1 MNRNV
6 IFSLLAAALIALSA
20 PVIAKPPAA
29 TTIDLSAE
37 AGSKA
42 ENDLGRAQLFFEA
55 QDTDASALASK
66 VNRAIADALETARP
80 YTSVMTSTAGSHT
93 YPMHSNDGKRVEG
106 WRMRS
111 SIELESRDISAL
123 SSLIGELQQSLMISS
138 VNMQPAPDTRAKAAN
153 VAAVDAI
160 RAFEARAEVLANAL
174 GKHYRIRH
182 LSVQHGG
189 SMPVYPMMR
198 VSSMKA
204 EDASAPMQGGQSEI
218 TVTVSGTIELID

>member
-1 MNRNV
+1 MNPKL
-6 IFSLLAAALIALSA
+6 IPSLLAAALIAVSS
-20 PVIAKPPAA
+20 PVFAKPPAA

-42 ENDLGRAQLFFEA
+42 ENDLGRAHLFFEA
-55 QDTDASALASK
+55 QDADASALASK
-66 VNRAIADALETARP
+66 VNRVIADALETARP
-80 YTSVMTSTAGSHT
+80 FTSVMTSTAGSHT
-93 YPMHSNDGKRVEG
+93 YPVHSKDGKRVEG

-123 SSLIGELQQSLMISS
+123 SALIGELQQRLMISG
-138 VNMQPAPDTRAKAAN
+138 VRMQPAPDTRAKAAN

-198 VSSMKA
+198 VSAMMA
-204 EDASAPMQGGQSEI
+204 EDASAPLQGGQSEI